1 MIIEMKYQ
9 ECWVCGVPFGMS
21 VERSEKYTANGEVF
35 FCVKGCRLSYGEGKI
50 NKLERQL
57 AETKAKA
64 EQEAR
69 TAKYNFELQ
78 QKLRWA
84 AEKEAKRFKCPHC
97 PRKYAS
103 ANKLLLHEREAHKAP
118 LRLVKDAGPNALNT
132 DVGST

>member
-1 MIIEMKYQ
+1 MNIEMRYE
-9 ECWVCGVPFGMS
+9 ECWTCGVPFGMS
-21 VERSEKYTANGEVF
+21 VERAKKFEANGEVF

-64 EQEAR
+64 EADAR
-69 TAKYNFELQ
+69 SAKSNFELQ
-78 QKLRWA
+78 QRLRWA

-97 PRKYAS
+97 PRKYLS